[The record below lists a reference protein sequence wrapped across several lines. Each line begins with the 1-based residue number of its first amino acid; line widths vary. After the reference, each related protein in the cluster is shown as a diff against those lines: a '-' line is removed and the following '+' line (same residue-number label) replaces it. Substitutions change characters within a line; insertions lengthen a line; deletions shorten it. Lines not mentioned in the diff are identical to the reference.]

1 MKKRSERAGK
11 TEKTDGHGGK
21 RENKAIASGADPC
34 YTFVRMKLLASEF
47 FANKEAAAL
56 PGLLESGGLPAL
68 ISGLS
73 AVHRAHL
80 GAALRQESG
89 RPLFV
94 ICPDDTAAEGMAAD
108 LRAFLGE
115 EVVTLGLRDFS
126 FYPAEAVSRQAEQRR
141 IAALFALSSGRARI
155 AAASVSGLLQRTLP
169 PDTLNK
175 AAFTIEDGA
184 NCAIEDVEDALLRCG
199 YQCTEQVEGAGQ
211 FARRGGILDFF
222 SPYDREPVRVEFWGD
237 EIDSMGHFDVDT
249 QRRSEPIKS
258 CVILPAAEALPAL
271 HEGGAA
277 ALGREL
283 ERVTGHYG
291 RRRSSENAA
300 KLCQT
305 MQTDADRLL
314 NAGALSEADRYLPL
328 LYPAASGADY
338 IPADA
343 LVLLDQPGRCA
354 ERARDLTKQLGED
367 LRELGRRG
375 LLAASPDEFLLGLDA
390 LLRRLGDWPVYMA
403 DAFTV
408 GRGPLAPRT
417 LTSVAAKQLP
427 SYAGSAQTAA
437 EDVRLYL
444 KQEYRVLVLA
454 GDERRAGVLKDFFA
468 DNGIE
473 AALQPEL
480 KALPAPG
487 RCVVSVGAISAGME
501 YPGIRLAVLT
511 DAQLLRRQEKKR
523 ARRALPAGRQ
533 RIESCADLSVGDFV
547 VHENHGIGRFAG
559 IVKMQVDGL
568 DKDYVKINYAGTD
581 CLYVPATQLDLVS
594 KYTGGG
600 EDKAVRLSKMG
611 GAEWAKTR
619 SRAKSAAKDMA
630 KKLIAL
636 YAERQRLPG
645 HAFSPDSEW
654 QREFEDNFGYTETDD
669 QLRCTAEIKRDMES
683 SVPMD
688 RLLCGDVGFGKTE
701 VALRAVMKCVLD
713 GKQAAFLVPT
723 TVLAQQHYQTALQR
737 FFGFPVTVEVLSR
750 FKTGGQSAQVL
761 ADLASGRCDL
771 VIGTHRLLSK
781 DVKFKDLGLLVVD
794 EEQRFGVTHKEHIK
808 ELSRG
813 VDVLTLS
820 ATPIPRTMNM
830 AMSGIRDMS
839 TIEEPPE
846 DRLPVQTFVMEH
858 DWGIVADAIRREIQ
872 RGGQVYY
879 LHNRIEDI
887 ERTARRLSEMLE
899 GVSVAV
905 AHGQMDKRMLASVME
920 NVASGAVQV
929 LVCTT
934 IIETGI
940 DIPNVN
946 TLIIEDAD
954 KLGLAQ
960 LHQIRGRVG
969 RSTRRASAYLTFRRD
984 KVLTE
989 IAEKRLNAIRDFAA
1003 FGSGFKIAMRDLEI
1017 RGAGNLLGAEQSGH
1031 MVDVGYDMYMKL
1043 LSEAVLEARGVE
1055 VPQRAECSADLAV
1068 AANIPDRYVPSSEQ
1082 RMDIY
1087 RRIALIRTE
1096 EEADDLTDELI
1107 DRFGDPPPGVNALI
1121 QVALL
1126 RGEAGRAGITD
1137 VSQKSG
1143 ALRFTLKDF
1152 DLEKVSRLYARP
1164 EYKGRLRVEA
1174 GSKPCLCL
1182 KIRAKGKV
1190 IEEAR
1195 RFVRDW
1201 FEFSVNSS
1209 PDT

>member
-1 MKKRSERAGK
+1 MKTLVSQ
-11 TEKTDGHGGK
+11 
-21 RENKAIASGADPC
+21 
-34 YTFVRMKLLASEF
+34 F
-47 FANKEAAAL
+47 FENKEAAAL
-56 PGLLESGGLPAL
+56 PLLPESGGLPAL
-68 ISGLS
+68 VSGLS

-80 GAALRQESG
+80 GAALRLSLQ

-94 ICPDDTAAEGMAAD
+94 ISPDDTAAENMARD
-108 LRAFLGE
+108 LAALLGE
-115 EVVTLGLRDFS
+115 EVGTLGMRDFT

-141 IAALFALSSGRARI
+141 IRTLYELKTGALQVAV
-155 AAASVSGLLQRTLP
+155 ASVSGLMQRTLP
-169 PDTLNK
+169 PETLFQ
-175 AAFTIEDGA
+175 AAFTLTDGGSCPIEDA
-184 NCAIEDVEDALLRCG
+184 EDALLRCG
-199 YQCTEQVEGAGQ
+199 YTRAEQVEGPGQ

-222 SPYDREPVRVEFWGD
+222 SPAEAEPVRIEFWGD
-237 EIDSMGHFDVDT
+237 EIDSMGRFDVST
-249 QRRSEPIKS
+249 QRRRSAVAR
-258 CVILPAAEALPAL
+258 CVILPAAETLPHMTAGGLTALA
-271 HEGGAA
+271 
-277 ALGREL
+277 REV
-283 ERVTGHYG
+283 ESFAQRYA
-291 RRRSSENAA
+291 RRSSENAA
-300 KLCQT
+300 KLSET
-305 MQTDADRLL
+305 LLADADRMRH
-314 NAGALSEADRYLPL
+314 AGALPEADRYLPVI
-328 LYPAASGADY
+328 YPMASGADY

-343 LVLLDQPGRCA
+343 VVLFDQPNRCA
-354 ERARDLTKQLGED
+354 ERARDYTKQLTED

-375 LLAASPDEFLLGLDA
+375 LTAMSPDGFTLGFDA
-390 LLRRLGDWPVYMA
+390 LVDKLEEYPLYLA
-403 DAFTV
+403 DAFTL
-408 GRGPLAPRT
+408 GRGPVAPKT
-417 LTSVAAKQLP
+417 LTSVPAKQLP
-427 SYAGSAQTAA
+427 SYAGSAQAAA
-437 EDVRLYL
+437 EDVKLYL
-444 KQEYRVLVLA
+444 RQEYRVVALSA
-454 GDERRAGVLKDFFA
+454 DERRARVLQEFFKDHE
-468 DNGIE
+468 IP
-473 AALQPEL
+473 ALIRPEL
-480 KALPAPG
+480 EKLPGPGECCIAIGAL
-487 RCVVSVGAISAGME
+487 SAGNE
-501 YPGIRLAVLT
+501 YPGLKLAVLT
-511 DAQLLRRQEKKR
+511 DAQLLRAKNKIP
-523 ARRALPAGRQ
+523 ARGRKLPPGRQ
-533 RIESCADLSVGDFV
+533 RIETYADLSVGDYV

-568 DKDYVKINYAGTD
+568 EKDYVKINYAGTD
-581 CLYVPATQLDLVS
+581 SLYVPATQLDLVT
-594 KYTGGG
+594 KYTGAG
-600 EDKAVRLSKMG
+600 EDKQIRLSKMG
-611 GAEWAKTR
+611 GAEWARTR
-619 SRAKSAAKDMA
+619 SRAKSAARDMA
-630 KKLIAL
+630 NKLIAL

-645 HAFSPDSEW
+645 YAFSPDSEW

-669 QLRCTAEIKRDMES
+669 QLKCTAEIKKDMETA
-683 SVPMD
+683 VPMD

-713 GKQAAFLVPT
+713 GKQAAILVPT

-737 FFGFPVTVEVLSR
+737 FFGFPVTIEVLSR
-750 FKTGGQSAQVL
+750 LKSGGQSAQVVS
-761 ADLASGRCDL
+761 DLATGKCDL

-820 ATPIPRTMNM
+820 ATPIPRTLNM

-858 DWGIVADAIRREIQ
+858 DWNILADAIRRELQ

-887 ERTARRLSEMLE
+887 ERTAHRLTELLE
-899 GVSVAV
+899 GATVAV
-905 AHGQMDKRMLASVME
+905 AHGQMEKNMLANVME
-920 NVASGAVQV
+920 NVANGQIQV

-1031 MVDVGYDMYMKL
+1031 MIDVGYDMYMKL
-1043 LSEAVLEARGVE
+1043 LSEAVLEARGIP

-1068 AANIPDRYVPSSEQ
+1068 AANIPDRYIPSSEQ
-1082 RMDIY
+1082 RMDVY
-1087 RRIALIRTE
+1087 RRIALIRSE

-1121 QVALL
+1121 HVALL

-1137 VSQKSG
+1137 IAQKQGS
-1143 ALRFTLKDF
+1143 LRFTVKDF
-1152 DLEKVSRLYARP
+1152 DLEKVSRLYALP

-1174 GSKPCLCL
+1174 GSKPCLSL
-1182 KIRAKGKV
+1182 KIRSKSRV
-1190 IEEAR
+1190 IDEAR
-1195 RFVRDW
+1195 RFAADW
-1201 FEFSVNSS
+1201 A
-1209 PDT
+1209 

>member
-1 MKKRSERAGK
+1 MK
-11 TEKTDGHGGK
+11 
-21 RENKAIASGADPC
+21 I
-34 YTFVRMKLLASEF
+34 LAREF

-68 ISGLS
+68 VSGLS

-80 GAALRQESG
+80 GAALRVSTE

-94 ICPDDTAAEGMAAD
+94 ISPDDTAAESLAAD
-108 LRAFLGE
+108 LRALLGE
-115 EVVTLGLRDFS
+115 EVVTLGLRDFL

-141 IAALFALSSGRARI
+141 LAALYALQSGRAQL
-155 AAASVSGLLQRTLP
+155 AVASVSGLLQRTMP
-169 PDTLNK
+169 PETLDS
-175 AAFTIEDGA
+175 AAFTLTDGTECSILDA
-184 NCAIEDVEDALLRCG
+184 EDALLRCG
-199 YQCTEQVEGAGQ
+199 YVRADQVEGPGQ

-222 SPYDREPVRVEFWGD
+222 SPADPEPVRVEFWGD
-237 EIDSMGHFDVDT
+237 EIDSMGHFDVST
-249 QRRSEPIKS
+249 QRRTEPLER

-271 HEGGAA
+271 TAGGAA
-277 ALGREL
+277 ALGREIAAFA
-283 ERVTGHYG
+283 ERYAK
-291 RRRSSENAA
+291 RRTSENAV
-300 KLCQT
+300 KLSQALRS
-305 MQTDADRLL
+305 DADRLL
-314 NAGALSEADRYLPL
+314 NAGSLPEADRYLPM
-328 LYPAASGADY
+328 LYPMASAADY
-338 IPADA
+338 IPPDA
-343 LVLLDQPGRCA
+343 VVLLDQPGRCA
-354 ERARDLTKQLGED
+354 ERARDYAKQLGED
-367 LRELGRRG
+367 VRELNRRG
-375 LLAASPDEFLLGLDA
+375 LAAMSPDGFLLGFDELV
-390 LLRRLGDWPVYMA
+390 RKLGDYPLYMA

-408 GRGPLAPRT
+408 GRGPIAPRT
-417 LTSVAAKQLP
+417 LTSVPAKQLP

-444 KQEYRVLVLA
+444 RQDYRVLVLA
-454 GDERRAGVLKDFFA
+454 GDERRAGVLKEFFEN
-468 DNGIE
+468 NGIP
-473 AALQPEL
+473 AALQTEL
-480 KALPAPG
+480 SALPEPG
-487 RCVVSVGAISAGME
+487 RCLISVGAVSAGME
-501 YPGIRLAVLT
+501 YPGMRLAVLT
-511 DAQLLRRQEKKR
+511 DAQLLRRSEKKR
-523 ARRALPAGRQ
+523 TRRALPAGRQ
-533 RIESCADLSVGDFV
+533 RIESYADLSVGDYV

-568 DKDYVKINYAGTD
+568 EKDYVKICYAGTD
-581 CLYVPATQLDLVS
+581 SLYVPATQLDLVT

-611 GAEWAKTR
+611 GAEWARTR

-645 HAFSPDSEW
+645 HAFAPDSEW

-669 QLRCTAEIKRDMES
+669 QLRCAAEIKRDMES

-713 GKQAAFLVPT
+713 GKQAAILVPT

-750 FKTGGQSAQVL
+750 FKTGGQSAQVIG
-761 ADLASGRCDL
+761 DLASGKCDL

-781 DVKFKDLGLLVVD
+781 DVKFKNLGLLVVD

-858 DWGIVADAIRREIQ
+858 DWGVLADAIRRELQ

-879 LHNRIEDI
+879 LHNRVEDI
-887 ERTARRLSEMLE
+887 ERTARKLSDLLE
-899 GVSVAV
+899 GVSIGV

-920 NVASGAVQV
+920 NVANGSVQV

-954 KLGLAQ
+954 RLGLAQ

-1068 AANIPDRYVPSSEQ
+1068 AANIPDRYVPSAEQ

-1087 RRIALIRTE
+1087 RRIALIRSE

-1121 QVALL
+1121 HVALL
-1126 RGEAGRAGITD
+1126 RGEAGKAGITD
-1137 VSQKSG
+1137 ISQKSG
-1143 ALRFTLKDF
+1143 ALRFIVKDF
-1152 DLEKVSRLYARP
+1152 DMEKVSRLYATQ

-1174 GSKPCLCL
+1174 GSKPCLSL
-1182 KIRAKGKV
+1182 KIRAKGRV

-1201 FEFSVNSS
+1201 AEDGKNV
-1209 PDT
+1209 